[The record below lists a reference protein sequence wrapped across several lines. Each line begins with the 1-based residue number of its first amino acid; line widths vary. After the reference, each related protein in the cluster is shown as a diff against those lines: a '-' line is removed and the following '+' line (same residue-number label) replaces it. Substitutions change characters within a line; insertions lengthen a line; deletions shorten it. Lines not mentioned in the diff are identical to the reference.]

1 MLDSVMAVMEKMI
14 MFKDHV
20 RDVKLT
26 LECLKPVIHEIAEYN
41 KVLNQPMEELQ
52 DLKAKLEEGEDLVR
66 KCSKVG
72 PWSFCKRYRY
82 TNQLDQLDI
91 SLHSLLHVLELQKTR
106 DLRETLVTVR
116 NIENVVRRI
125 EGNISAMQISQSVT
139 D

>member
-1 MLDSVMAVMEKMI
+1 MEKMI
-14 MFKDHV
+14 MFKDRV

-26 LECLKPVIHEIAEYN
+26 LECLKPVIHEIAEYS

-52 DLKAKLEEGEDLVR
+52 DLKSKLEEGEDLVR

-72 PWSFCKRYRY
+72 AWSLCKKYRY

-125 EGNISAMQISQSVT
+125 EGNISAMQISQSAT
-139 D
+139 N